1 MNRAAGDKRQQI
13 LAAATG
19 VFATRG
25 FYQAKIA
32 DIAAAAGV
40 GKGTVYEY
48 FRSKKDLFQQ
58 LLLHLFNDHL
68 DHLQEISQ
76 EPTLTGFLE
85 RFFRES
91 LGYFQTHREIA
102 RILLSDH
109 PPIDAATQ
117 RLLFAAKQEMLQR
130 LASYL
135 QAAARRGEMRP
146 VPPWL
151 AASLIMGFIVALG
164 HQLFFDSGQDM
175 DPAAVAA
182 EAVAMILRG
191 IGGLTGSPEKPM
203 AGDCPS

>member
-1 MNRAAGDKRQQI
+1 MTRATGDKRQQI
-13 LAAATG
+13 LAAATKI
-19 VFATRG
+19 FAARG

-68 DHLQEISQ
+68 DHLQEVSQ
-76 EPTLTGFLE
+76 EPALAGFLE
-85 RFFRES
+85 RLFRES

-102 RILLSDH
+102 RIFLSDH

-130 LASYL
+130 LAAYL

-146 VPPWL
+146 VSPWL
-151 AASLIMGFIVALG
+151 AANLIMGFIVALG
-164 HQLFFDSGQDM
+164 HQLFFESDTDF
-175 DPAAVAA
+175 DPAAIASAA
-182 EAVAMILRG
+182 TEMILQG
-191 IGGLTGSPEKPM
+191 IGG
-203 AGDCPS
+203 